1 MRGETGRIEE
11 VRGSGGSEEE
21 KEKEKEKIRLR
32 RILERKSGRQKV
44 G

>member
-21 KEKEKEKIRLR
+21 KEKEKIRLR
-32 RILERKSGRQKV
+32 RILERKLGRQKV

>member
-1 MRGETGRIEE
+1 MRGERGRIEE

-32 RILERKSGRQKV
+32 RILERK
-44 G
+44 